1 VKIGMNAKNK
11 VQRENRLLPFDD
23 QCTVLEKVQLL
34 KTFHFLLSRTVGQ
47 LFKTGFPHIT
57 ILWALLACS

>member
-47 LFKTGFPHIT
+47 LFKMVSLI
-57 ILWALLACS
+57 